1 MSIFEKFEPLAK
13 SREALVKLGT
23 MPLGAVTEEFYSG
36 TEGRVNGHRVILA
49 GTNNYM
55 GLTFDPD
62 CIAAAKEAVATL
74 GTGTTGSRMAN
85 GSYAGHV
92 ALEQEI
98 ARFFDCPAAIVF
110 STGFLATQGMV
121 STLCGPGDFI
131 LLDGDCHASIYEGT
145 RVGGAEIIRFRHN
158 DPADLEK
165 RLRRLGDRVGR
176 TLIIVEGVY
185 SMLGDVA
192 PLAEIVDIKRPYGGY
207 LMVDEAH
214 SMGVMGKT
222 GRGLAEELGV
232 EDDVDFIVGTFS
244 KSLGSVGGYCV
255 SKHPELELVRY
266 AIRPYIFTASLAPS
280 VIASTRKALEI
291 IETRLEL
298 RTRLW
303 DNARRLYDGL
313 KGMGF
318 KTGPTPSPVVAVE
331 AGEMEQAVSWWN
343 RLMENGVYVNLVLPP
358 ATPTNICLLRC
369 SMSAAH
375 TPEQVDRIL
384 DAYAT
389 LREPNYELAA
399 G

>member
-192 PLAEIVDIKRPYGGY
+192 PLAEIVDIKRRYGGY

-318 KTGPTPSPVVAVE
+318 KTGPTASPVVAVE